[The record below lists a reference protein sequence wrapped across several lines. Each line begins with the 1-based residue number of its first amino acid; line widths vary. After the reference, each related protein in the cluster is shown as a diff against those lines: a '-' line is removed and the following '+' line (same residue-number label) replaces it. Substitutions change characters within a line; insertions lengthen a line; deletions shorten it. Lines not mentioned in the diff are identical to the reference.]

1 MESATGVTREE
12 IIRLILCQL
21 SAYGYSSLSQAI
33 ATHTKVQMTTES
45 NSRLSE
51 LVSAGLQSESKR
63 LGGDMEG
70 DAEMSAEHHEE
81 TGGLDL
87 GRAAHGGAAAV
98 MPHYSTWYMTRH
110 KGAATTAAFS
120 RDGRYI
126 ATGSV
131 DASLKLIEVD
141 RVRCPLTGL
150 ARPEDKPVIRTLY
163 HHTAEITG
171 VAFHPNGLVLASCSV
186 DRTIKLFDLSVAYG
200 KYSFQS
206 MKDNHTYRSI
216 AFHPSGE
223 YLAAGG
229 DGCEVR
235 VYNVGT
241 GKAYLLGSG
250 AQHSAG
256 ITRVGYAG
264 SGALVGSSS
273 RDGSV
278 KLWDGATGKCVRTL
292 DRAHGGQA
300 ATAVTFSQNSKYV
313 LTTGLDSRVCL
324 WDVGSGRLM
333 HAYEGAT
340 LDSPSSGAVFS
351 YDELL
356 VMVADSRLNDV
367 VSWDA
372 VGGNLVARNAQ
383 HKQLITCIAPSP
395 AVPAFMTCSADE
407 CVRFWSPDDV

>member
-1 MESATGVTREE
+1 MEAATGVSREE
-12 IIRLILCQL
+12 IIRLVLCQL

-33 ATHTKVQMTTES
+33 ATHTKVPMTTES

-63 LGGDMEG
+63 VSGDVDG
-70 DAEMSAEHHEE
+70 DAEMSTDHHEE

-87 GRAAHGGAAAV
+87 SRAAHSGVAEV
-98 MPHYSTWYMTRH
+98 PQYRTWYMTRH
-110 KGAATTAAFS
+110 KGTATAVAFS

-131 DASLKLIEVD
+131 DTSLKLIEVD
-141 RVRCPLTGL
+141 RVRNPQTGST
-150 ARPEDKPVIRTLY
+150 RPEDKPVIRTLY
-163 HHTAEITG
+163 NHLAEITA

-186 DRTIKLFDLSVAYG
+186 DRTIKMFDLSAAYG

-206 MKDNHTYRSI
+206 FKDNYAYRSI

-235 VYNVGT
+235 VYNVNT
-241 GKAYLLGSG
+241 AKAYLLGAG

-256 ITRVGYAG
+256 ITRVSYAG

-278 KLWDGATGKCVRTL
+278 KLWDGASGKCVRTL

-300 ATAVTFSQNSKYV
+300 VTAVTFSLNSKYA

-324 WDVGSGRLM
+324 WDVGSGRLVQT
-333 HAYEGAT
+333 YEGAA
-340 LDSPSSGAVFS
+340 LEAPSSEAVFS
-351 YDELL
+351 YDEAL
-356 VMVADSRLNDV
+356 VTVADSRLNDV
-367 VSWDA
+367 VSWDTYS
-372 VGGNLVARNAQ
+372 GHLLARSAP
-383 HKQLITCIAPSP
+383 HKQLITSIAPSP
-395 AVPAFMTCSADE
+395 TTAAFMTCSADE
-407 CVRFWSPDDV
+407 CVRYWSADDV